1 MFHRFDPYDWDQST
15 RPVHGARHMM
25 AADVYREDDTFFV
38 EIDLPGVT
46 QDNIDIEVDKNTL
59 TVSAERP
66 YEGSENRTSLVK
78 GRAFGS
84 FTRRFVIGEGLDT
97 DSIEAAYENG
107 VLKIA
112 ISVLESAQPRKV
124 EVGTIRTA
132 IES

>member
-1 MFHRFDPYDWDQST
+1 
-15 RPVHGARHMM
+15 MM